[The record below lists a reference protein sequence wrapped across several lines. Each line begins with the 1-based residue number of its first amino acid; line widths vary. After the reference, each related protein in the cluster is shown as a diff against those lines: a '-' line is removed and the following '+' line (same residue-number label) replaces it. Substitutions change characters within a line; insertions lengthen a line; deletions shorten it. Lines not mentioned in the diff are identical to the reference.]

1 MIDLLVESIYVLI
14 FQACL
19 SDNKSPWEE
28 NDIYLSPES
37 YKEHSQMLKLIFEKV
52 YRYCQKDEGR
62 SKISRTIAL
71 WYTHA
76 IPMLYTLNNLTCSMK
91 KQQLPTNDKPG
102 KQRKKKGGAQKNNKK
117 VHL

>member
-19 SDNKSPWEE
+19 SDNKSPWEV

-52 YRYCQKDEGR
+52 LSEQAWQDL
-62 SKISRTIAL
+62 ID
-71 WYTHA
+71 
-76 IPMLYTLNNLTCSMK
+76 LYHQSTMIY
-91 KQQLPTNDKPG
+91 
-102 KQRKKKGGAQKNNKK
+102 
-117 VHL
+117 